1 MRLSIHAIAATAVVL
16 SGLAAARAE
25 TITVATVNNNDM
37 VVMQRLSPKWEQQ
50 TGNKVNWVVLEENV
64 LRQRVTTDIATNGG
78 QFDVMTIGSYEA
90 PIWGKQNWLAPM
102 DNLPASYDVNDIFP
116 SVRAALSTGGKL
128 YAVPFYAESSFT
140 MYRKDLFDA
149 AGLKMPDQPSYADIE
164 NFAKTLTVRDK
175 QQYGVCLRGKP
186 GWGENMAYL
195 DTVVNTFG
203 GRWFDMNW
211 KPQLDTQ
218 PWHDALTF
226 YVHMLRDYGP
236 PGASSNG
243 FNENLALFS
252 TGHCA
257 MWIDATVAAGFVS
270 DPKNSQVA
278 DKVAFAQAPIAK
290 VPNGA
295 HWFWSWA
302 LAIPKSTKKAEVA
315 KSFITWATSADYIKL
330 VAADSGWVAVPPG
343 TRKSTY
349 DNPDYIKAAPFAHIV
364 ETAIQTADLD
374 HPTAQPVPYTGV
386 QYVAIPEFQDIGT
399 TVGQLVAAALTGQT
413 SVDDALKQAQAQV
426 TSAMAQAG
434 YTQ

>member
-1 MRLSIHAIAATAVVL
+1 
-16 SGLAAARAE
+16 
-25 TITVATVNNNDM
+25 
-37 VVMQRLSPKWEQQ
+37 
-50 TGNKVNWVVLEENV
+50 
-64 LRQRVTTDIATNGG
+64 
-78 QFDVMTIGSYEA
+78 
-90 PIWGKQNWLAPM
+90 
-102 DNLPASYDVNDIFP
+102 
-116 SVRAALSTGGKL
+116 
-128 YAVPFYAESSFT
+128 
-140 MYRKDLFDA
+140 
-149 AGLKMPDQPSYADIE
+149 
-164 NFAKTLTVRDK
+164 
-175 QQYGVCLRGKP
+175 
-186 GWGENMAYL
+186 
-195 DTVVNTFG
+195 
-203 GRWFDMNW
+203 
-211 KPQLDTQ
+211 
-218 PWHDALTF
+218 
-226 YVHMLRDYGP
+226 
-236 PGASSNG
+236 
-243 FNENLALFS
+243 
-252 TGHCA
+252 
-257 MWIDATVAAGFVS
+257 
-270 DPKNSQVA
+270 
-278 DKVAFAQAPIAK
+278 VAFAQAPIAK